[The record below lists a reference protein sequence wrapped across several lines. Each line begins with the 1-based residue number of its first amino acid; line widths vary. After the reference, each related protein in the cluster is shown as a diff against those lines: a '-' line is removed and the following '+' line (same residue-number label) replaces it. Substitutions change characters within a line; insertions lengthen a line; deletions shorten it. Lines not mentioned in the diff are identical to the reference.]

1 MAIISPK
8 HLAGCLILCTTVLH
22 SLSALSAATGSMPA
36 FTITYTVENN
46 YITAGKAQLK
56 LEKKEDHYQLIL
68 ETKPSGVFS
77 FTDKGKIKEVA
88 ELPSLIPPFLSN
100 KYTYINFGDKDRNY
114 TSMYNRKKGEATIV
128 RNNGVK
134 RMAIDATAVDRVSMT
149 LALMQKLRE
158 QPEIETF
165 SINAVDGRGA
175 QTFSFASKGQVKL
188 KTDIGTLTATRID
201 RLSSGNNKRNI
212 ITLFAAIGP
221 DKLPIPVQFEHYK
234 NGKLTA
240 RLQITDF
247 SANR

>member
-1 MAIISPK
+1 
-8 HLAGCLILCTTVLH
+8 
-22 SLSALSAATGSMPA
+22 
-36 FTITYTVENN
+36 
-46 YITAGKAQLK
+46 
-56 LEKKEDHYQLIL
+56 
-68 ETKPSGVFS
+68 
-77 FTDKGKIKEVA
+77 
-88 ELPSLIPPFLSN
+88 
-100 KYTYINFGDKDRNY
+100 
-114 TSMYNRKKGEATIV
+114 
-128 RNNGVK
+128 
-134 RMAIDATAVDRVSMT
+134 MAIDATAVDRVSMT

-212 ITLFAAIGP
+212 ITWFAAIGP